1 MDLEQKA
8 IERVRMASE
17 MSLRLYGRPLVV
29 TDSGGKDSAVCRE
42 IVRRAGIP
50 FEIHH
55 NLTTADAP
63 QTIYYVRDIFHRLEL
78 EGITCCVNYPIYK
91 GQRVTMWSLIPMK
104 KFPPTR
110 LQRYC
115 YQICKENSCRDRFIT
130 TGVRWAESVKRKN
143 NRGVFENF
151 VSDPSKK
158 IILNND
164 NDEQRMLFESC
175 TLKGKRICNPIVD
188 WRDSDV
194 WEYIRSERLELNPL
208 YDMGFYRVGCLGCPM
223 AGKNRWTE
231 FRLFPT
237 YQRAYIRSFG
247 KMLDVIHAGGG
258 KTKWKTAED
267 VFSWWMEEE
276 TIEGQISL
284 FDRIEWLGEKGIL

>member
-1 MDLEQKA
+1 MNLRPFTMWEIFFASWNWRGLPAVWIIRFTKA
-8 IERVRMASE
+8 RELPCGLWSLWKNSHRQGCRDIAAKFVKRTPARIALLLPVCDGRRVRRG
-17 MSLRLYGRPLVV
+17 RL
-29 TDSGGKDSAVCRE
+29 
-42 IVRRAGIP
+42 AGE
-50 FEIHH
+50 F
-55 NLTTADAP
+55 
-63 QTIYYVRDIFHRLEL
+63 
-78 EGITCCVNYPIYK
+78 
-91 GQRVTMWSLIPMK
+91 
-104 KFPPTR
+104 
-110 LQRYC
+110 
-115 YQICKENSCRDRFIT
+115 
-130 TGVRWAESVKRKN
+130 
-143 NRGVFENF
+143 FENF

-164 NDEQRMLFESC
+164 NDEQRMLFENC
-175 TLKGKRICNPIVD
+175 TLKGKRTCNPIVD

-194 WEYIRSERLELNPL
+194 WEYIRSERLEINPL

-276 TIEGQISL
+276 TIKGQMSL
-284 FDRIEWLGEKGIL
+284 FDITEWKNVNET

>member
-1 MDLEQKA
+1 
-8 IERVRMASE
+8 
-17 MSLRLYGRPLVV
+17 
-29 TDSGGKDSAVCRE
+29 
-42 IVRRAGIP
+42 
-50 FEIHH
+50 
-55 NLTTADAP
+55 
-63 QTIYYVRDIFHRLEL
+63 
-78 EGITCCVNYPIYK
+78 
-91 GQRVTMWSLIPMK
+91 
-104 KFPPTR
+104 
-110 LQRYC
+110 
-115 YQICKENSCRDRFIT
+115 
-130 TGVRWAESVKRKN
+130 
-143 NRGVFENF
+143 
-151 VSDPSKK
+151 
-158 IILNND
+158 
-164 NDEQRMLFESC
+164 MLFESC

-284 FDRIEWLGEKGIL
+284 FDRIEWLGEKDIL

>member
-1 MDLEQKA
+1 MDKEQKA
-8 IERVRMASE
+8 IERMRLAAQMSE
-17 MSLRLYGRPLVV
+17 TYYQKPLIV
-29 TDSGGKDSAVCRE
+29 TTSGGKDSDVCIALAVA
-42 IVRRAGIP
+42 AGID
-50 FEIHH
+50 FEVQH
-55 NLTTADAP
+55 NHTTADAP
-63 QTIYYVRDIFHRLEL
+63 ETVYHVRDTFRRLEAK
-78 EGITCCVNYPIYK
+78 GIKCTVNWPTYK
-91 GQRVTMWSLIPMK
+91 GAPVTMWSLIPQKLM
-104 KFPPTR
+104 PPTR
-110 LQRYC
+110 VVRYC
-115 YQICKENSCRDRFIT
+115 CSVLKEGGGAGRMIT
-130 TGVRWAESVKRKN
+130 TGVRWAESAARKN
-143 NRGVFENF
+143 KRGIYE
-151 VSDPSKK
+151 SMPHDLSKK
-158 IILNND
+158 IIINND
-164 NDEQRMLFESC
+164 NDDKRQLFENC
-175 TLKGKRICNPIVD
+175 RLQAKRICNPIVD

-284 FDRIEWLGEKGIL
+284 FDRIEWLGEKDIL

>member
-1 MDLEQKA
+1 MQITTDEL
-8 IERVRMASE
+8 RRMTNQE
-17 MSLRLYGRPLVV
+17 GLILQGYGG
-29 TDSGGKDSAVCRE
+29 DAQEWID
-42 IVRRAGIP
+42 GIN
-50 FEIHH
+50 EL
-55 NLTTADAP
+55 LT
-63 QTIYYVRDIFHRLEL
+63 QEGILL
-78 EGITCCVNYPIYK
+78 EGT
-91 GQRVTMWSLIPMK
+91 
-104 KFPPTR
+104 KF
-110 LQRYC
+110 
-115 YQICKENSCRDRFIT
+115 KN
-130 TGVRWAESVKRKN
+130 VKSFRN
-143 NRGVFENF
+143 EGLTNLLFPF
-151 VSDPSKK
+151 SDPSKK

-284 FDRIEWLGEKGIL
+284 FDRIEWLGEKDIL

>member
-1 MDLEQKA
+1 
-8 IERVRMASE
+8 MASE

-42 IVRRAGIP
+42 IVRRARIP

-55 NLTTADAP
+55 NLTTADEP
-63 QTIYYVRDIFHRLEL
+63 QTIYYVRDIFRKLEL

-115 YQICKENSCRDRFIT
+115 CQICKENSCQDRFIT

-164 NDEQRMLFESC
+164 NDEQRMLFENC
-175 TLKGKRICNPIVD
+175 TLKGKRTCNPIVD

-194 WEYIRSERLELNPL
+194 WEYIRSERLEINPL

-276 TIEGQISL
+276 TIKGQMSL
-284 FDRIEWLGEKGIL
+284 FDITEWKNVNET